1 MEEYVEQGRKVCD
14 ELMQALAEALSLERQ
29 AFLQQYDTKETDIT
43 VKVNYYPPCPRPD
56 QALGLPAHSDG
67 TNLTL
72 LMQSGATGGLQALK
86 DNKWMTVAWP
96 HKALLVNVG
105 DLVEIMSNGRCKSA
119 WHRVVTQL
127 EEERISIGLF
137 YRAPPHAVI
146 EPAGD
151 FEDGGFKKVVVGE
164 YLSKLYKTRAIP
176 TLKPALMFA
185 K

>member
-14 ELMQALAEALSLERQ
+14 ELMQALAEALSRNRQ

-43 VKVNYYPPCPRPD
+43 VKVNYYPPYPGPY
-56 QALGLPAHSDG
+56 QALGLPPHSDG

-72 LMQSGATGGLQALK
+72 LTQSGATGGLQALK

-105 DLVEIMSNGRCKSA
+105 DLLEIMSNGRYKSA

-127 EEERISIGLF
+127 DKERISIGLF

-146 EPAGD
+146 QPVGD
-151 FEDGGFKKVVVGE
+151 LDGGKFKKVVVDKGFYVKE
-164 YLSKLYKTRAIP
+164 L
-176 TLKPALMFA
+176 FA
-185 K
+185 RQYYGQR